1 MREQSFHQPDV
12 FLGDAVQRND
22 VVGVEHELGLV
33 PDFDQLVLKLAD
45 EGNDFERDGFEGL
58 QLPDAGLRP
67 LAHPGEHVLV
77 QPQVELLLQERLGV
91 LVDEVVHLAL
101 FLEDAE
107 GTFQRVLVDGH
118 ALLAQGAQNVVHAGL
133 ASPLG
138 IGGLEHQRVFAL
150 LLEGIDDVA
159 LFVGLLVLQ
168 RGGVEVESCAV
179 QFHVEAAEQAV
190 GLHVVE
196 HVGLPE
202 QHHVLVVG
210 VHLLVHVLVQRGV
223 AEVDRA
229 ALAEI
234 AVEEVV
240 QLLEKLIAEGGERL

>member
-1 MREQSFHQPDV
+1 
-12 FLGDAVQRND
+12 
-22 VVGVEHELGLV
+22 
-33 PDFDQLVLKLAD
+33 
-45 EGNDFERDGFEGL
+45 
-58 QLPDAGLRP
+58 
-67 LAHPGEHVLV
+67 
-77 QPQVELLLQERLGV
+77 
-91 LVDEVVHLAL
+91 
-101 FLEDAE
+101 
-107 GTFQRVLVDGH
+107 
-118 ALLAQGAQNVVHAGL
+118 
-133 ASPLG
+133 
-138 IGGLEHQRVFAL
+138 
-150 LLEGIDDVA
+150 
-159 LFVGLLVLQ
+159 
-168 RGGVEVESCAV
+168 VESCAV

-240 QLLEKLIAEGGERL
+240 QLLEKLVAEGGEWLERLVDVLLELREHALLVVTRLDAHQVDVP